1 MSRTSWSTI
10 KPTKVALTLLFEGK
24 IFREMTTLMIA
35 AQQGQCI
42 RIGDLQ
48 GPQIE
53 NTLLEEYKKASLY

>member
-10 KPTKVALTLLFEGK
+10 KPTIVALTLLFEGK

-35 AQQGQCI
+35 AQQRQCI

-53 NTLLEEYKKASLY
+53 HTLFEEYKKPSLN